1 MQHNDLPDGIGPH
14 EGQEF
19 DLMRKGGKDVALFFE
34 LRPDGLDG
42 ILKDGFC
49 LLKFPQFEHKG
60 QTIFTRIV
68 FRPGFEVD
76 AIRLKEIVMDNS
88 KGIQPKREHEIGKI
102 LSYTPAQVAAY
113 IKHAT
118 ARNP

>member
-1 MQHNDLPDGIGPH
+1 MQQHDLPEGVGPH

-19 DLMRKGGKDVALFFE
+19 DLMRKGEKDVALFFE
-34 LRPDGLDG
+34 LRPDGLDE

-68 FRPGFEVD
+68 FRQGFEAD

-88 KGIQPKREHEIGKI
+88 KGIQPEREHEIGKI